1 MKVTSEK
8 SNNPSEEETPFSTY
22 AKMGLSSEE
31 VVRKLQ
37 KYGTNEIPEKKVSPF
52 RKFLGYFWGP
62 IPWMIEIASILS
74 IIIQHYDD
82 FAIIFTLLIVNAVV
96 GFWQERKADNAIE
109 LLKKR
114 LAPKARVLRDGT
126 WHEIPSKELVPGDV
140 VRVRLGDIV
149 PADVK
154 LMKGTY
160 LLADESALTGESLPV
175 EKHISDIAY
184 AGAIIRQGEMDAYV
198 VATGISSFFGKTAK
212 LVAEAKTVS
221 HFQKAVIRI
230 GNYLIILAAIMVS
243 AVVIAALFRHANPL
257 AILQF
262 ALILVVASIPVA
274 LPAVLTVTMAVGAIV
289 LAKKEAIVS
298 KLVSIEEMAGV
309 DVLCSD
315 KTGTIT
321 KNELTIAEARSFGK
335 FEIDDALLYG
345 ALASRE
351 ENHDPI
357 DDAVITKAKSIRAV
371 ADVLGRYNVIDFK
384 PFDPVLK
391 KTEATVENQKGE
403 RFRVVKGAPQ
413 VVLSLVSNKTEI
425 EDRVNEI
432 VSTFAIK
439 GHRALGVIKG
449 NEADNWQFVGLLA
462 IYDPPREDSAETIKT
477 AQKMGINVKMVTGD
491 HIAIARQIAQEVNLG
506 TNIIPASSF
515 VEKPDSEAK
524 GIIESADGFAQVFP
538 EHKYRIVELLQEKGH
553 IVGMTG
559 DGVNDAPALKKAD
572 AGVAVDGAT
581 DAAKSA
587 ADVVL
592 TKPGL
597 SVIIDAIK
605 ESRRIFER
613 MTNYAVYRIA
623 ETTRVLIFLSLAIL
637 AFNFYPLTAVMLV
650 ILALLNDIPI
660 MTIAYDNVRV
670 QEKPVRWN
678 MRGVL
683 IVASLLGATGV
694 VSSFLLF
701 VIGFNVFHLSFST
714 LQSLIFLKMA
724 VAGHLTIYLAR
735 TGVNHFWKRPL
746 PARILFVAT
755 EGTQVVA
762 TLFAVYG
769 VFMNPIGW
777 GFAAF
782 VWGYALLAFL
792 ITDQLKIHFFRLMG
806 HEEAISNRQQ
816 PSVNSAALSLIRP
829 FFFKELRNFLSL
841 RMKIAKSRSPLE
853 RKLNN

>member
-1 MKVTSEK
+1 MKPEQSD
-8 SNNPSEEETPFSTY
+8 NPSEAETSFSTY
-22 AKMGLSSEE
+22 AKTGLTSEE
-31 VVRKLQ
+31 VAKKLQ
-37 KYGTNEIPEKKVSPF
+37 QYGPNEIPEKKISPL
-52 RKFLGYFWGP
+52 RKFMGYFWGP
-62 IPWMIEIASILS
+62 IPWMIEIASVLS

-114 LAPKARVLRDGT
+114 LAPKARVLRDGS
-126 WHEIPSKELVPGDV
+126 WSEIPSRELVPRDI
-140 VRVRLGDIV
+140 VRIRLGDIV

-154 LMKGTY
+154 LMKGAY

-175 EKHISDIAY
+175 EKHVSDVAY
-184 AGAIIRQGEMDAYV
+184 AGAIVKQGEMDAYV

-212 LVAEAKTVS
+212 LVAEARTVS

-243 AVVIAALFRHANPL
+243 LVVFASLLRQANPL
-257 AILQF
+257 VILQF
-262 ALILVVASIPVA
+262 ALVLVVASIPVA

-321 KNELTIAEARSFGK
+321 KNELTVAEAQALGK

-345 ALASRE
+345 TLASRE

-357 DDAVITKAKSIRAV
+357 DDAVIAKAKSIHTV
-371 ADVLGRYNVIDFK
+371 ADVIGRYSVVDFK
-384 PFDPVLK
+384 PFDPVSK
-391 KTEATVENQKGE
+391 RTEATVESRDGGC
-403 RFRVVKGAPQ
+403 FRVAKGAPQ
-413 VVLSLVSNKTEI
+413 VVLSLVSNKAEI

-432 VSTFAIK
+432 VRTFASK
-439 GHRALGVIKG
+439 GHRSLGVIKG
-449 NEADNWQFVGLLA
+449 DEEGNWQYVGILA
-462 IYDPPREDSAETIKT
+462 VYDPPREDSAETIKT
-477 AQKMGINVKMVTGD
+477 AQKMGLQVKMVTGD
-491 HIAIARQIAQEVNLG
+491 HIAIAKQIAQEVNLG
-506 TNIIPASSF
+506 TNIVPASSF
-515 VEKPDSEAK
+515 TDKTDSEAE
-524 GIIESADGFAQVFP
+524 GIIEAADGFAQVFP
-538 EHKYRIVELLQEKGH
+538 EHKYRIVELLQAKGH

-605 ESRRIFER
+605 ESRKIFER

-623 ETTRVLIFLSLAIL
+623 ETSRVLIFISLAIL
-637 AFNFYPLTAVMLV
+637 VFNFYPVTAVMIV

-694 VSSFLLF
+694 VSSFGLL
-701 VIGFNVFHLSFST
+701 ILGLYVFHLSAGT
-714 LQSLIFLKMA
+714 LQTLIFLKMA

-735 TGVNHFWKRPL
+735 TGVRHFWKRPL
-746 PARILFVAT
+746 PASILFLAT
-755 EGTQVVA
+755 EATQVVG
-762 TLFAVYG
+762 TLFAVFG
-769 VFMNPIGW
+769 VFMSPIGW

-782 VWGYALLAFL
+782 VWGYALLSFL
-792 ITDQLKIHFFRLMG
+792 ITDQIKIHFFRLMG
-806 HEEAISNRQQ
+806 HEEALSKGQQ
-816 PSVNSAALSLIRP
+816 SIFASWTLPHIGSSLLKKLNKP
-829 FFFKELRNFLSL
+829 
-841 RMKIAKSRSPLE
+841 AKSKPSI
-853 RKLNN
+853 NS

>member
-1 MKVTSEK
+1 MKVASER
-8 SNNPSEEETPFSTY
+8 SNKPFEEETPFSTY
-22 AKMGLSSEE
+22 AKTGLSSAE
-31 VVRKLQ
+31 VARKLQ
-37 KYGTNEIPEKKVSPF
+37 KYGLNEIPEKKVSPL

-82 FAIIFTLLIVNAVV
+82 FAIIFTLLIVNAIV

-114 LAPKARVLRDGT
+114 LAPKARVLRDST

-154 LMKGTY
+154 LMKGDY

-175 EKHISDIAY
+175 EKHVSDVAY
-184 AGAIIRQGEMDAYV
+184 AGAIVKQGEMDAYV

-212 LVAEAKTVS
+212 LVSEARTVS
-221 HFQKAVIRI
+221 HFQKAVIKI
-230 GNYLIILAAIMVS
+230 GNYLIILAGIMVS
-243 AVVIAALFRHANPL
+243 AVFIAALFRHANPL
-257 AILQF
+257 VILQF
-262 ALILVVASIPVA
+262 ALVLVVASIPVA

-321 KNELTIAEARSFGK
+321 KNELTVAEAQALDK
-335 FEIDDALLYG
+335 FEIEDALLYG
-345 ALASRE
+345 TLASRE
-351 ENHDPI
+351 ENRDPI
-357 DDAVITKAKSIRAV
+357 DDAVLAKAKSIHAV
-371 ADVLGRYNVIDFK
+371 ADVLSRYSIVDFK
-384 PFDPVLK
+384 PFDPVSK
-391 KTEATVENQKGE
+391 RTEATVESRDGV
-403 RFRVVKGAPQ
+403 RFKVSKGAPQ
-413 VVLSLVSNKTEI
+413 VVLSLVSNKAEI
-425 EDRVNEI
+425 QNKVNEI
-432 VSTFAIK
+432 ITTFASK

-449 NEADNWQFVGLLA
+449 DEEGNWQYVGLLA

-477 AQKMGINVKMVTGD
+477 AQKMGLNVKMVTGD
-491 HIAIARQIAQEVNLG
+491 HIAIAKQIAQEVNLG
-506 TNIIPASSF
+506 TNIITASSF
-515 VEKPDSEAK
+515 IDKPDSEIR
-524 GIIESADGFAQVFP
+524 GIVENADGFAQVFP

-592 TKPGL
+592 TRPGL

-605 ESRRIFER
+605 ESRKIFER
-613 MTNYAVYRIA
+613 MTNYAVFRIA
-623 ETTRVLIFLSLAIL
+623 ETTRVLIFLSVAIL
-637 AFNFYPLTAVMLV
+637 VFNFYPLTAVMIV
-650 ILALLNDIPI
+650 ILALLNDMPI

-678 MRGVL
+678 MRSVL

-694 VSSFLLF
+694 VSSFGLLL
-701 VIGFNVFHLSFST
+701 IGLDVFHLSSGT
-714 LQSLIFLKMA
+714 LQTLIFLKMA

-735 TGVNHFWKRPL
+735 TGINHFWKRPL
-746 PARILFVAT
+746 PASILFITT
-755 EGTQVVA
+755 EVTQVIG

-769 VFMNPIGW
+769 VFMAPIGW
-777 GFAAF
+777 EFAAI
-782 VWGYALLAFL
+782 VWLYALLSFL

-806 HEEAISNRQQ
+806 HEEAINSHSNREV
-816 PSVNSAALSLIRP
+816 PV
-829 FFFKELRNFLSL
+829 
-841 RMKIAKSRSPLE
+841 
-853 RKLNN
+853 

>member
-1 MKVTSEK
+1 MF
-8 SNNPSEEETPFSTY
+8 FSWLLRNQELLPTIYHSKTY
-22 AKMGLSSEE
+22 VKTGLSSEE
-31 VVRKLQ
+31 VARKLEQ
-37 KYGTNEIPEKKVSPF
+37 YGSNEIPEKKVSAF

-114 LAPKARVLRDGT
+114 LAPKARVLREGT
-126 WHEIPSKELVPGDV
+126 WREIPSKELVPGDI

-212 LVAEAKTVS
+212 LVAEARTVS

-243 AVVIAALFRHANPL
+243 AVVIAALFRHADPL

-262 ALILVVASIPVA
+262 ALVLVVASIPVA
-274 LPAVLTVTMAVGAIV
+274 LPAVLTVTMAIGAIS

-321 KNELTIAEARSFGK
+321 KNELTVAEAQAFGN

-357 DDAVITKAKSIRAV
+357 DDAVIAKARSIHVV
-371 ADVLGRYNVIDFK
+371 ADVIGRYSVVDFK
-384 PFDPVLK
+384 PFDPVSK
-391 KTEATVENQKGE
+391 RTEATVESRDGG
-403 RFRVVKGAPQ
+403 RFKVAKGAPQ
-413 VVLSLVSNKTEI
+413 VVLSLVSNKSEI
-425 EDRVNEI
+425 EGRVNEI
-432 VSTFAIK
+432 VNTFASK
-439 GHRALGVIKG
+439 GHRSLGVIKG
-449 NEADNWQFVGLLA
+449 DEKGNWQYVGLLA

-477 AQKMGINVKMVTGD
+477 AQKMGLQVKMVTGD
-491 HIAIARQIAQEVNLG
+491 HIAIAKQIAQEVNLG

-515 VEKPDSEAK
+515 VDKPDSEAK
-524 GIIESADGFAQVFP
+524 GIIENADGFAQVFP

-572 AGVAVDGAT
+572 AGVAVAGAT

-597 SVIIDAIK
+597 SVIIDSIK
-605 ESRRIFER
+605 ESRKIFER
-613 MTNYAVYRIA
+613 MTNYAIYRIA
-623 ETTRVLIFLSLAIL
+623 ETSRVLIFLSLSIL
-637 AFNFYPLTAVMLV
+637 AFNFYPLTAVMIV
-650 ILALLNDIPI
+650 ILALLNDMPI

-694 VSSFLLF
+694 VSSFGLF
-701 VIGFNVFHLSFST
+701 LIGLNVFHMSLST
-714 LQSLIFLKMA
+714 LQTVIFLKMA

-746 PARILFVAT
+746 PASILFLTT
-755 EGTQVVA
+755 EVTQVIG

-769 VFMNPIGW
+769 VFMSPIGW

-806 HEEAISNRQQ
+806 HEEA
-816 PSVNSAALSLIRP
+816 V
-829 FFFKELRNFLSL
+829 RNH
-841 RMKIAKSRSPLE
+841 
-853 RKLNN
+853 NQHVH